1 MLITKKRIISTDFLN
16 KYLNTDFK
24 IGIHITNEEYKK
36 LGLEKFDEGL
46 VIEPS
51 PNLGVN
57 CKRNAFGDSYPDK
70 TKPKE
75 FRVINTIHWSL
86 PDWGGH
92 IHEGYVDIT
101 REVYQR
107 VKLPAYNIEFLLTTN
122 ENNESFIIAKLDEKN
137 NIDIIKQTIN
147 MFLEIFGFC
156 QIFDK
161 NLCITKRVKIKRCN
175 WELLP
180 PGTKA
185 DISRIIG
192 NNQQTVQKNKHDF
205 NQYRLDILNSYNLP
219 VVYEGTNGFLGYYAY
234 VFAKICVLENAYYGN
249 ATYIVPKEKW
259 QKLSKMSKQ
268 EILITKE
275 IIEKIN
281 HSEKWESKIRSI
293 IKKYE
298 NK

>member
-1 MLITKKRIISTDFLN
+1 MIITKKRIISMDFLN
-16 KYLNTDFK
+16 KYLDTDFK
-24 IGIHITNEEYKK
+24 IGIHIKNEEYKK

-46 VIEPS
+46 AIEPS
-51 PNLGVN
+51 PNLGIN
-57 CKRNAFGDSYPDK
+57 CKRNAFGYSYPDK

-75 FRVINTIHWSL
+75 FRVINTIYWSIK
-86 PDWGGH
+86 DWGGH
-92 IHEGYVDIT
+92 IHEGYADIT

-107 VKLPAYNIEFLLTTN
+107 VTIPAYNIEFLLTTN
-122 ENNESFIIAKLDEKN
+122 ENKECFIIANLVEKN
-137 NIDIIKQTIN
+137 NTDMIKQTIN
-147 MFLEIFGFC
+147 MFLEVFGFC

-161 NLCITKRVKIKRCN
+161 ELCVTNKIKIKRCN

-180 PGTKA
+180 PGIKA
-185 DISRIIG
+185 DIFRMI
-192 NNQQTVQKNKHDF
+192 NDNRETKKNNKHDF

-234 VFAKICVLENAYYGN
+234 VFDKICVLENAFYGN
-249 ATYIVPKEKW
+249 ATYIIQKEKW
-259 QKLSKMSKQ
+259 QELSKMSKQ
-268 EILITKE
+268 EILFTDE

-281 HSEKWESKIRSI
+281 HSEKWENKIRYI